1 LWKGQVESWQVGI
14 LQPFNPSTLKPPQ
27 LARVEVLT
35 CKSYYLVS
43 KTMSL
48 SLKQLTVYLTLL
60 GLGGGAGVLG
70 SRYLMAEQQVAR
82 PPEAVPAV
90 LQPLSSQ
97 PSGRPPEANLNFI
110 AEAVDRVGPAVVR
123 IDSARQVSSK
133 DIPEPFKNPF
143 FRRFFGN
150 EMPLP
155 EQRKP
160 LERGT
165 GSGFIISSDGRMIT
179 NAHVVASAQ
188 SVKVTLKD
196 GRTFDG
202 RVVGVD
208 PVTDVAV
215 VKIDA
220 KNLPT
225 VRIGTA
231 EKLIPGEWAI
241 AIGNPLGLDNTVTV
255 GIISALDRSSSQVG
269 VPEKRVSFIQ
279 TDAAINPGNS
289 GGPLLNARGEVIGIN
304 TAIRAGAQGLG
315 FAIPIETAQRIA
327 NQLFTKG
334 RVEHPF
340 LGIQMVTL
348 TPDLR
353 KEINQDNDAGFKVTQ
368 DTGVVIVRVAKNSPA
383 QAAGLQPG
391 DIIQKVGGKPVKSAA
406 QVQEQVEASTVGAVL
421 EVEVTR
427 QGKKQSLQVRP
438 GAFPSQESE

>member
-1 LWKGQVESWQVGI
+1 
-14 LQPFNPSTLKPPQ
+14 
-27 LARVEVLT
+27 
-35 CKSYYLVS
+35 
-43 KTMSL
+43 
-48 SLKQLTVYLTLL
+48 
-60 GLGGGAGVLG
+60 
-70 SRYLMAEQQVAR
+70 
-82 PPEAVPAV
+82 
-90 LQPLSSQ
+90 
-97 PSGRPPEANLNFI
+97 
-110 AEAVDRVGPAVVR
+110 
-123 IDSARQVSSK
+123 
-133 DIPEPFKNPF
+133 
-143 FRRFFGN
+143 
-150 EMPLP
+150 
-155 EQRKP
+155 
-160 LERGT
+160 
-165 GSGFIISSDGRMIT
+165 
-179 NAHVVASAQ
+179 
-188 SVKVTLKD
+188 
-196 GRTFDG
+196 
-202 RVVGVD
+202 
-208 PVTDVAV
+208 V